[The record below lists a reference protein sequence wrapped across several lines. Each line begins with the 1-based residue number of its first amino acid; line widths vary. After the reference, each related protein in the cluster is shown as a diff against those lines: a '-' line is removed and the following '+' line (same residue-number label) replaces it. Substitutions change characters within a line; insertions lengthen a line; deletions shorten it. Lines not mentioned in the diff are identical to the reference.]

1 VDEASE
7 EVKIESTLLAL
18 DNICGYSTVFQRGA
32 SPAFIFKESSSAP
45 RVIGLSGQAVKGIT
59 RFHTSS
65 CQRGFAYLDTTDTLR
80 ISQLPAQTH
89 YGHLGWATRQLPI
102 GSEVHT
108 FAYHPKGLY
117 IIGTGQHEEF
127 TLNPDDTYHEALP
140 KEDTAFKPN
149 VERGVLKVIDEKT
162 WTEIDTHVFDPQ
174 EVVLCIKNL
183 NLEVS
188 ETTHQRKDLIAV
200 GTSIVHG
207 EDLATKGCIRIFEV
221 INVVPDPERPETNK
235 RLKLIVKDEVKGA
248 VSAISELGTQGF
260 LIMAQGQKCMVR
272 GLKEDG
278 TLLPVAFMDMQCYVT
293 TLKNLPNTGML
304 LMGDAFKGVWFTGYT
319 VRTLSWSSNTTLT
332 PPTGRAI

>member
-1 VDEASE
+1 MPRFTEEVDEASE

-18 DNICGYSTVFQRGA
+18 DDVCGYSTVFQRGT
-32 SPAFIFKESSSAP
+32 SPAFILKESSSAP
-45 RVIGLSGQAVKGIT
+45 RVIGLSGKAVKGLT

-80 ISQLPAQTH
+80 ISQLPTQTH
-89 YGHLGWATRQLPI
+89 FGHLGWATRQLPF
-102 GSEVHT
+102 GAEVHAFT
-108 FAYHPKGLY
+108 YHPKGLY
-117 IIGTGQHEEF
+117 IVGTGQMEEF
-127 TLNPDDTYHEALP
+127 GLNHDDTYHEPLP
-140 KEDTAFKPN
+140 KEDTTFKPR

-162 WTEIDTHVFDPQ
+162 WTEIDSHLLDPQ
-174 EVVLCIKNL
+174 EVVLCVETL

-207 EDLATKGCIRIFEV
+207 EDLATKGNIRIFEV
-221 INVVPDPERPETNK
+221 INVVPDPERPETDK

-248 VSAISELGTQGF
+248 VSAVSELGTQGF

-293 TLKNLPNTGML
+293 ALKNLPKTGML
-304 LMGDAFKGVWFTGYT
+304 LMSDAFKGVWFTGYT
-319 VRTLSWSSNTTLT
+319 VSLT
-332 PPTGRAI
+332 ST